1 MSNSVAIPVIEYRA
15 VTECGR
21 ILTHSA
27 VSPKS
32 ACYEILRDRYM
43 SVVEIMPYKLW
54 EALQEDGYKQLE
66 YNAEHGG
73 NTAA

>member
-1 MSNSVAIPVIEYRA
+1 MQNSVAVPVIEYRA

-27 VSPKS
+27 TSQQS

-43 SVVEIMPYKLW
+43 SVSWIEPWSVW
-54 EALQEDGYKQLE
+54 EARTNIKPEGV
-66 YNAEHGG
+66 NS
-73 NTAA
+73 AA